1 MSEFVM
7 PSLGAD
13 MEAGT
18 LVEWLKKPGDR
29 VQRGDVV
36 AVVETQKGA
45 IEIEIFEA
53 GVLDHILVQPGEK
66 VPVGT
71 PMATLRSNGAA
82 QEPEPA
88 PPQPPP
94 EVPPQP
100 EPSPPARPP
109 ERRYESPP
117 ERPPPEVPPELPPSP
132 EQPPVEIPEPEAGG
146 GVRIRVTPA
155 ARRRAEELGLDLS
168 AVQGTGP
175 RGAVSLADVE
185 AVAGRAPAAR
195 PVQPMPR
202 AGFDPG
208 AMRQAIAAAM
218 TRSKREIPHYYLMHT
233 VDLSRALAWLE
244 AANRERLPSE
254 RLLLAVLLLKATALA
269 LHKFPELNG
278 FWEHA
283 GFRPGA
289 GVHIGWA
296 ISLRGGGLIA
306 PAIHDTDQR
315 SLSEL
320 MAALRDL
327 VQRARTGGLR
337 SSELADP
344 TITATRLGERGAE
357 SVIGVI
363 YPPQVAIVGF
373 GRIAERPWAVD
384 GALAVRPVVSLSLAA
399 DHRASDGHRGGL
411 LLAEIDRLLQAPEE
425 L

>member
-1 MSEFVM
+1 M

-18 LVEWLKKPGDR
+18 LVEWLKKPGDA
-29 VQRGDVV
+29 VKRGDVV
-36 AVVETQKGA
+36 AVVDTQKGA

-53 GVLDHILVQPGEK
+53 GVLDRILVQRGEK

-94 EVPPQP
+94 ELPPQP
-100 EPSPPARPP
+100 EPPPPAPPP
-109 ERRYESPP
+109 ERPYQPPP
-117 ERPPPEVPPELPPSP
+117 ERPPAEVPPEFPPAP
-132 EQPPVEIPEPEAGG
+132 EQPPVEIPEPEASG
-146 GVRIRVTPA
+146 GVRVRMTPA
-155 ARRRAEELGLDLS
+155 ARRRAAEFGLS
-168 AVQGTGP
+168 PTEVRGTGP
-175 RGAVSLADVE
+175 DGTVSLADVE
-185 AVAGRAPAAR
+185 AAASRGPVATPAQRAPR
-195 PVQPMPR
+195 P
-202 AGFDPG
+202 GFDP
-208 AMRQAIAAAM
+208 AEMRKAIAAAM
-218 TRSKREIPHYYLMHT
+218 ARSKREIPHYYLMHT

-278 FWEHA
+278 FWGHA

-315 SLSEL
+315 SLPEL

-344 TITATRLGERGAE
+344 TITVTSLGERGAE
-357 SVIGVI
+357 TVIGVI

-411 LLAEIDRLLQAPEE
+411 LLAEIKRLLQEPEE

>member
-1 MSEFVM
+1 M

-18 LVEWLKKPGDR
+18 LVEWLKKPGDAVR
-29 VQRGDVV
+29 RGDVV
-36 AVVETQKGA
+36 AVVDTQKGA
-45 IEIEIFEA
+45 IEIEIFET
-53 GVLDHILVQPGEK
+53 GVLDRILVQPGEQ

-71 PMATLRSNGAA
+71 PMAILRSDGAG
-82 QEPEPA
+82 PEPG

-100 EPSPPARPP
+100 E
-109 ERRYESPP
+109 
-117 ERPPPEVPPELPPSP
+117 RPPPETPPEAPPGEPPPEMPPEAPPEIAPPP

-168 AVQGTGP
+168 PVQGTGP

-202 AGFDPG
+202 AGFDP
-208 AMRQAIAAAM
+208 AEMRKAIAAAM
-218 TRSKREIPHYYLMHT
+218 ARSKREIPHYYLMHT
-233 VDLSRALAWLE
+233 VDLRRALAWLE
-244 AANRERLPSE
+244 AANRERPPSE
-254 RLLLAVLLLKATALA
+254 RLLAAVLLLKATALA
-269 LHKFPELNG
+269 LRQYPEPNG
-278 FWEHA
+278 FWEDT
-283 GFRPGA
+283 GFRPGS
-289 GVHIGWA
+289 GVHVGWA

-315 SLSEL
+315 SLPEL
-320 MAALRDL
+320 MTALRDL

-344 TITATRLGERGAE
+344 TITVTSLGERGAE
-357 SVIGVI
+357 TVIGVI

-411 LLAEIDRLLQAPEE
+411 LLAEIDRLLQEPEE

>member
-1 MSEFVM
+1 M

-18 LVEWLKKPGDR
+18 LVEWLKKPGDAVR
-29 VQRGDVV
+29 RGDVV
-36 AVVETQKGA
+36 AVVDTQKGA
-45 IEIEIFEA
+45 IEIEIFET
-53 GVLDHILVQPGEK
+53 GVLDRILVQPGEQ

-71 PMATLRSNGAA
+71 PMAILRSDGAG
-82 QEPEPA
+82 PEPG

-100 EPSPPARPP
+100 E
-109 ERRYESPP
+109 
-117 ERPPPEVPPELPPSP
+117 RPPPETPPEAPPGEPPPEMPPEAPPEIAPPP

-168 AVQGTGP
+168 PVQGTGP

-202 AGFDPG
+202 AGFDP
-208 AMRQAIAAAM
+208 AEMRKAIAAAM
-218 TRSKREIPHYYLMHT
+218 ARSKREIPHYYLMHT
-233 VDLSRALAWLE
+233 VDLRRALAWLE
-244 AANRERLPSE
+244 AANRERPPSE
-254 RLLLAVLLLKATALA
+254 RLLAAVLLLKATALA
-269 LHKFPELNG
+269 LRQYPEPNG
-278 FWEHA
+278 FWEDT
-283 GFRPGA
+283 GFRPGS
-289 GVHIGWA
+289 GVHVGWA

-315 SLSEL
+315 SLPEL
-320 MAALRDL
+320 MTALRDL

-344 TITATRLGERGAE
+344 TITVTSLGERGAE
-357 SVIGVI
+357 TVIGVI

>member
-1 MSEFVM
+1 M

-18 LVEWLKKPGDR
+18 LVEWLKKPGDAVR
-29 VQRGDVV
+29 RGDVV
-36 AVVETQKGA
+36 AVVDTQKGA
-45 IEIEIFEA
+45 IEIEIFET
-53 GVLDHILVQPGEK
+53 GVLDRILVQPGEQ

-71 PMATLRSNGAA
+71 PMAILRSDGAG
-82 QEPEPA
+82 QEPG

-100 EPSPPARPP
+100 E
-109 ERRYESPP
+109 
-117 ERPPPEVPPELPPSP
+117 RPPPETPPEAPPGEPPPEMPPETPPEITPPP

-195 PVQPMPR
+195 PVQPAPR
-202 AGFDPG
+202 TGFDPG
-208 AMRQAIAAAM
+208 EMRKAIAAAM
-218 TRSKREIPHYYLMHT
+218 ARSKREIPHYYLMHT
-233 VDLSRALAWLE
+233 VDLRRALAWLE
-244 AANRERLPSE
+244 AANRERPPSE
-254 RLLLAVLLLKATALA
+254 RLLPAVLLLKATALA
-269 LHKFPELNG
+269 LRQYPELNG
-278 FWEHA
+278 FWEDA
-283 GFRPGA
+283 GFRPGS
-289 GVHIGWA
+289 GVHVGWA

-315 SLSEL
+315 SVGEL

-344 TITATRLGERGAE
+344 TITVTSLGERGAE
-357 SVIGVI
+357 TVIGVI

-384 GALAVRPVVSLSLAA
+384 GALAVRRVVSLSLAA

-411 LLAEIDRLLQAPEE
+411 LLAEIDRLLQEPEG